1 MNFPGG
7 PPMMV
12 IPPSAVPGAVAVVA
26 SKETPQ
32 GRKPPTVMDLLNESY
47 QMERRLRMEI
57 LDTLNW
63 IDGQFQRGEI
73 SEVDYKDQLVQ
84 LLGCYKSKKIEV
96 VQKVLAAADLS
107 IGALRKVNDLIRT
120 N

>member
-1 MNFPGG
+1 
-7 PPMMV
+7 
-12 IPPSAVPGAVAVVA
+12 
-26 SKETPQ
+26 
-32 GRKPPTVMDLLNESY
+32 
-47 QMERRLRMEI
+47 MEI